1 MAREAQLEER
11 RLWNEKEQQAIDKI
25 KAAGIE
31 IITISYKI
39 DVGTDLGGDPVGSFH
54 PLRPQ

>member
-1 MAREAQLEER
+1 M
-11 RLWNEKEQQAIDKI
+11 

-31 IITISYKI
+31 IITISDKI
-39 DVGTDLGGDPVGSFH
+39 GVGTDLGDDPVGSFH